1 MTLQQLKYAIE
12 IANCGSMNEAA
23 KRLFISQP
31 SLSNAIKELENEL
44 GIVIFER
51 SNRGIV
57 TSEAGIEFL
66 GYARQVI
73 EQMEFMESRY
83 KGEQFRG
90 VQFSMSTQ
98 HYPFVVDAYVRL
110 LQTYDSEEYN
120 LVLRETRTFDI
131 IEDVRS
137 LRSDIGVLYIN
148 EQNAKVMN
156 KLFSDHHLKFTPLL
170 NASPHIYVSSQHPLA
185 VKEEL
190 TMEDVAPYPYLSFEQ
205 GEQHSLNFIEE
216 IVRTVQPARSIKV
229 SDRATLR
236 DILLGTQ
243 GYTIGTGLLTSDLTG
258 SELRSIPLLIEQAAT
273 IGWIAHKDI
282 QLGDIA
288 KRYIDILNDIVTE
301 VQFNYNYWLL

>member
-1 MTLQQLKYAIE
+1 
-12 IANCGSMNEAA
+12 
-23 KRLFISQP
+23 
-31 SLSNAIKELENEL
+31 
-44 GIVIFER
+44 
-51 SNRGIV
+51 
-57 TSEAGIEFL
+57 
-66 GYARQVI
+66 
-73 EQMEFMESRY
+73 
-83 KGEQFRG
+83 
-90 VQFSMSTQ
+90 
-98 HYPFVVDAYVRL
+98 
-110 LQTYDSEEYN
+110 
-120 LVLRETRTFDI
+120 
-131 IEDVRS
+131 
-137 LRSDIGVLYIN
+137 
-148 EQNAKVMN
+148 
-156 KLFSDHHLKFTPLL
+156 
-170 NASPHIYVSSQHPLA
+170 
-185 VKEEL
+185 
-190 TMEDVAPYPYLSFEQ
+190 LSFEQ

>member
-57 TSEAGIEFL
+57 TSEEGIEFL

-83 KGEQFRG
+83 NGEKVRG
-90 VQFSMSTQ
+90 VQFSLSTQ

-110 LQTYDSEEYN
+110 LQNYDAEEYN
-120 LVLRETRTFDI
+120 MFLRETRTLDI

-170 NASPHIYVSSQHPLA
+170 NASPHIYMSAQHPLA
-185 VKEEL
+185 HRDEL
-190 TMEDVAPYPYLSFEQ
+190 TMEELAPYPYLSFEQ

-216 IVRTVQPARSIKV
+216 IVRTVQPAKSIKV

-236 DILLGTQ
+236 DMLLGIQ
-243 GYTIGTGLLTSDLTG
+243 GYTFGTGLLTSDLTG
-258 SELRSIPLLIEQAAT
+258 SELKSIPLLEKQSAT

-282 QLGDIA
+282 RLGDVA
-288 KRYIDILNDIVTE
+288 KRYIDILNDIVSE
-301 VQFNYNYWLL
+301 VYFDQNYWLL